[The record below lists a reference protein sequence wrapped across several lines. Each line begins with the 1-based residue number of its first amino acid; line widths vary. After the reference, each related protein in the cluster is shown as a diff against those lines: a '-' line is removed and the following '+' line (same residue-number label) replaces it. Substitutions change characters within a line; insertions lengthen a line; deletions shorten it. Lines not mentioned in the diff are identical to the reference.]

1 VWDLSNFQTHWVV
14 HCCKQ
19 PCCAKLMCCDHCN
32 KAALPRLKGQQSST
46 EHSSCCGCCISLKH
60 HGCPLTDSKLH
71 VDAAMSEQAWSNE
84 PHLESL
90 PRCVAHHRCHCCA
103 TKASSA
109 VCKALVRGEVMRTS
123 GLGDSAFASTL
134 ANTACALPSSVNR
147 VSYLQC
153 NCCEDSVSA

>member
-1 VWDLSNFQTHWVV
+1 MSKFQTHRVV

-46 EHSSCCGCCISLKH
+46 EHSSCCGCCISLKQ
-60 HGCPLTDSKLH
+60 HGSPLTDSKMH

-103 TKASSA
+103 TKHPPGCPSRLWGSLAEAHLVACQRPMKAICARCMSA
-109 VCKALVRGEVMRTS
+109 QQLWGSPRTPQKQAR
-123 GLGDSAFASTL
+123 LYAKL
-134 ANTACALPSSVNR
+134 L
-147 VSYLQC
+147 
-153 NCCEDSVSA
+153 